1 MSILNLVE
9 SKRTSKHVLL
19 FNLRDLRYEM
29 LKNGVSMD
37 SALVGYIVTAAIY
50 WTMNC
55 TSNWIGAYYPYGLVL
70 IRYC

>member
-9 SKRTSKHVLL
+9 SKRASKHVLL
-19 FNLRDLRYEM
+19 LNLRDLRYEM
-29 LKNGVSMD
+29 LRNEVSMD

-50 WTMNC
+50 LTMNC
-55 TSNWIGAYYPYGLVL
+55 ASNWIGAYYPYGLVL